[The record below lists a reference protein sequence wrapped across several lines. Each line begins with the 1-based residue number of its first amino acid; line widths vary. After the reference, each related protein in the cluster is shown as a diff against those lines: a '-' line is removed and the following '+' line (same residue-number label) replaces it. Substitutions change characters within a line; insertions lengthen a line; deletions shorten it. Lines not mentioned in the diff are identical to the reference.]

1 MKMLQLLLKSL
12 VKKVTLLWVQTL
24 LDSLKLQMQCQ
35 LKVLFN

>member
-24 LDSLKLQMQCQ
+24 LDSLKFADAMSAQGI
-35 LKVLFN
+35 V